1 MNKKFYLLGLCVAA
15 SATVAN
21 AQQLPNVGFG
31 DWKGTC
37 GESINTAGEG
47 SSYVRPGDEPTLW
60 NGSSVL
66 QKVPF
71 IGELS
76 FETVEKGTE
85 DNDNYFV
92 VLKNVNAMGN
102 TMPAFISLSTPWVF
116 VYGTN
121 LSEMLNYASAGDGGS
136 YGGIEFAYKPDAVS
150 LKYRRT
156 ATEGEIA
163 HVIAYLWNGTY
174 KSNAPTS
181 VSGSKP
187 DFVYTYS
194 REMENIDRVIL
205 GKQKEAETV
214 IQQGKLIASCDY
226 EINADTKDW
235 EDLIVPLNYNE
246 ENLGETPDMVNVII
260 SSADY
265 WTRGNMKANSR
276 LDIDDV
282 DFVYYSTLTALEVN
296 GETVEFEEGKYE
308 YPMTGSE
315 LPTAGQVVATTKSQ
329 FAEAAVTVD
338 AENAQ
343 VRIVVTNQ
351 GGKDVDGKTSHTY
364 VLQYE
369 KAEIEGTPYAG
380 YLNIEMA
387 GEPLAYNQAANIEI
401 AETGE
406 GVCTFMLPDFQFM
419 GLSLGDI
426 VVENVSIIEGED
438 GVKTYSGSTPEDG
451 DLVLVP
457 NMITA
462 SVSLS
467 GTIDASGN
475 CDFDINVLWKEQ
487 SLPISVTFTT
497 EMVGTDYEGYLNGT
511 MLDQPI
517 IVNERAFVTIAPT
530 DVNVCTFILPD
541 FQFQEISLGDIKV
554 ADVTVAEDGNGVK
567 TYVGTAEGLGLAEGT
582 ITANVELNGTIDAE
596 NKVNFVIDVT
606 WVGGPDGQTDVPI
619 NVTFTANKIPA
630 GVEGVNGEAVA
641 VYGVAGAAAIDGYSG
656 VVEVY
661 TADGRLVKSVMVDGN
676 AEIAL
681 DGGLYIVRAGGEA
694 YKVFVK

>member
-1 MNKKFYLLGLCVAA
+1 MNKKIYLLGLCAAA
-15 SATVAN
+15 SAAVAN
-21 AQQLPNVGFG
+21 AQQLPNVGFEQ
-31 DWKGTC
+31 WKDAC
-37 GESINTAGEG
+37 GESINTAGNG
-47 SSYVRPGDEPTLW
+47 SSYVRPGVEPSFW

-66 QKVPF
+66 QNVPF
-71 IGELS
+71 IGNMP
-76 FETVEKGTE
+76 FKTVTKGE
-85 DNDNYFV
+85 DSDYV
-92 VLKNVNAMGN
+92 VLKNADAMGN
-102 TMPAFISLSTPWVF
+102 TLPAFISLSTPWVF

-282 DFVYYSTLTALEVN
+282 DFVYYSTLNALEVK
-296 GETVEFEEGKYE
+296 GETVELEEGKYE
-308 YPMTGSE
+308 YSMTGSE
-315 LPTAGQVVATTKSQ
+315 LPTAGQVVAKANSQ

-351 GGKDVDGKTSHTY
+351 GGKDVDGETLHTY

-380 YLNIEMA
+380 YLNIEMN
-387 GEPLAYNQAANIEI
+387 GTPLAYNQAANIEI

-451 DLVLVP
+451 NLVLVP
-457 NMITA
+457 GAITA
-462 SVSLS
+462 SVSLT

-475 CDFDINVLWKEQ
+475 CDFTIDVLWIERD
-487 SLPISVTFTT
+487 LPISVTFTT

-517 IVNERAFVTIAPT
+517 IVNEKAFVTIAPT

-541 FQFQEISLGDIKV
+541 FQFQGISLGDIKV

-567 TYVGTAEGLGLAEGT
+567 HYNGTAEGLQLVVGSV
-582 ITANVELNGTIDAE
+582 NVEVEGTIDA
-596 NKVNFVIDVT
+596 NNICDFKIDVD
-606 WVGGPDGQTDVPI
+606 WKGVPI
-619 NVTFTANKIPA
+619 NVTFTTNEIPA
-630 GVEGVNGEAVA
+630 GIEGVSGDAVA
-641 VYGVAGAAAIDGYSG
+641 VYGVVGAVSVNGYNG

-661 TADGRLVKSVMVDGN
+661 AADGRLVKSVMVDGN
-676 AEIAL
+676 AEISL
-681 DGGLYIVRAGGEA
+681 NGGLYIVRAGSEA

>member
-1 MNKKFYLLGLCVAA
+1 MNKKIYLLGLCVAA

-66 QKVPF
+66 QKVPIF
-71 IGELS
+71 EELS

-92 VLKNVNAMGN
+92 VLKNDNAMGN

-116 VYGTN
+116 VYGSG
-121 LSEMLNYASAGDGGS
+121 LSDMMKYASAGDGGS
-136 YGGIEFAYKPDAVS
+136 YGGIEFTNKPDAVS

-265 WTRGNMKANSR
+265 WTRGNMKADSQ
-276 LDIDDV
+276 LDVDDV

-296 GETVEFEEGKYE
+296 GKAVTLEGGKYV
-308 YPMTGSE
+308 YAMSGTE
-315 LPTAGQVVATTKSQ
+315 LPTAEEIKATTKSQ

-338 AENAQ
+338 SENAQ

-351 GGKDVDGKTSHTY
+351 DGKDVDGETSHTY
-364 VLQYE
+364 TLQYE
-369 KAEIEGTPYAG
+369 QPAAGEQYPG
-380 YLNIEMA
+380 YLNIVMNDQIIGDPDQSA
-387 GEPLAYNQAANIEI
+387 TIVI
-401 AETGE
+401 TETGE
-406 GVCTFMLPDFQFM
+406 GTCTFALPNFSFGM
-419 GLSLGDI
+419 PFGDI
-426 VVENVSIIEGED
+426 VVENVTVTEAD
-438 GVKTYSGSTPEDG
+438 GVKSYNGAG
-451 DLVLVP
+451 DLTLVVGP
-457 NMITA
+457 VHVDLN
-462 SVSLS
+462 
-467 GTIDASGN
+467 GEIDANNS
-475 CDFDINVLWKEQ
+475 CDFTINVTWN
-487 SLPISVTFTT
+487 SLPIVVTFTS
-497 EMVGTDYEGYLNGT
+497 EE
-511 MLDQPI
+511 
-517 IVNERAFVTIAPT
+517 
-530 DVNVCTFILPD
+530 
-541 FQFQEISLGDIKV
+541 
-554 ADVTVAEDGNGVK
+554 K
-567 TYVGTAEGLGLAEGT
+567 TS
-582 ITANVELNGTIDAE
+582 
-596 NKVNFVIDVT
+596 
-606 WVGGPDGQTDVPI
+606 
-619 NVTFTANKIPA
+619 
-630 GVEGVNGEAVA
+630 GVEGISGESVA
-641 VYGVAGAAAIDGYSG
+641 VYGMAGAVAVSGYNG
-656 VVEVY
+656 AVDVY
-661 TADGRLVKSVMVDGN
+661 SVDGRLVESVLVDGN

-681 DGGLYIVRAGGEA
+681 NGGLYIVRVGGKA
-694 YKVFVK
+694 YKVLVK

>member
-66 QKVPF
+66 QKVP
-71 IGELS
+71 IIEELS

-92 VLKNVNAMGN
+92 VLKNGNAMGN

-116 VYGTN
+116 VYGSG
-121 LSEMLNYASAGDGGS
+121 LSDMIKYASAGDGGS
-136 YGGIEFAYKPDAVS
+136 YGGIEFTNKPDAVS

-296 GETVEFEEGKYE
+296 GKDVFEDGKYE
-308 YPMTGSE
+308 YAMSGTE
-315 LPTAGQVVATTKSQ
+315 LPTAEQIKATTKSQ

-338 AENAQ
+338 SENAQ

-351 GGKDVDGKTSHTY
+351 DGKDVDGKTSHTY

-369 KAEIEGTPYAG
+369 KAAEPEQYPG

-419 GLSLGDI
+419 GQSLGDI

-451 DLVLVP
+451 NLVLVP
-457 NMITA
+457 GAITA
-462 SVSLS
+462 SVSLT

-475 CDFDINVLWKEQ
+475 CDFTIDVLWIE
-487 SLPISVTFTT
+487 SNL
-497 EMVGTDYEGYLNGT
+497 
-511 MLDQPI
+511 
-517 IVNERAFVTIAPT
+517 
-530 DVNVCTFILPD
+530 
-541 FQFQEISLGDIKV
+541 
-554 ADVTVAEDGNGVK
+554 
-567 TYVGTAEGLGLAEGT
+567 
-582 ITANVELNGTIDAE
+582 
-596 NKVNFVIDVT
+596 
-606 WVGGPDGQTDVPI
+606 PI
-619 NVTFTANKIPA
+619 NVTFTTNKIPA
-630 GVEGVNGEAVA
+630 GVAGVNGDAVTVYGMAGAVA
-641 VYGVAGAAAIDGYSG
+641 VSGCNGA
-656 VVEVY
+656 VEVY
-661 TADGRLVKSVMVDGN
+661 AADGRLVKSVMVDGN